1 MEKEVQESV
10 QIFDEVDTGLK
21 YMRDFKQLARDVL
34 LPQDNYEHKEYDV
47 PIDLIGAYKKLKQYI
62 NKPMILH

>member
-1 MEKEVQESV
+1 M
-10 QIFDEVDTGLK
+10 GLK
-21 YMRDFKQLARDVL
+21 YMQDFKQLAWEVL
-34 LPQDNYEHKEYDV
+34 LPQDNFEYKEYDV